1 MTPATSTAGI
11 LALSSKQIAEVNKL
25 LLEEFGFGFGV
36 LLENA
41 GRAFATLTRHMLG
54 GKLMGKQVIVLVG
67 AGNSGACGLVAA
79 RILHSNGA
87 NVLVILARSD
97 EAFNAIATHQLRTL
111 NKCGVTTTFIKDL
124 AALRLVETMQNSDLV
139 LDAMV
144 GRGLKGTLRQA
155 ETYAVQVVKQS
166 GCRVLALDLP
176 TGLPAEPG
184 TDIPEPLVLAQATL
198 ALGLP
203 LLAHTNPA
211 AEPLLGNLYLADIG
225 IPTAVYKQIGLTVGP
240 LFASG
245 ELLQLRK
252 RNP

>member
-11 LALSSKQIAEVNKL
+11 LALSSKQVTQVNKL
-25 LLEEFGFGFGV
+25 LIEEFGFGYGV

-41 GRAFATLTRHMLG
+41 GRAYATLTRHILG
-54 GKLMGKQVIVLVG
+54 GKLMGKRVIILAG

-79 RILHSNGA
+79 RILQSNGA
-87 NVLVILARSD
+87 EVMVILSRSVAD
-97 EAFNAIATHQLRTL
+97 FNAIADHQHRTL
-111 NKCGVTTTFIKDL
+111 NKCNVTTSFIKDL
-124 AALRLVETMQNSDLV
+124 PALRLVDTIRGSDLV

-144 GRGLKGTLRQA
+144 GRGLKGVLRQSEA
-155 ETYAVQVVKQS
+155 YAVQVVKQS
-166 GCRVLALDLP
+166 NCRVLALDLP
-176 TGLPAEPG
+176 SGLAAEPG
-184 TDIPEPLVLAQATL
+184 NDLPEPVLRAHSTL

-203 LLAHTNPA
+203 LLAHANPL

-225 IPTAVYKQIGLTVGP
+225 IPSAVYKHIGLTVGP
-240 LFASG
+240 MFASG